1 MFAMLHQ
8 LKFRIIIPKL
18 TTLVLNI
25 FSRQDKKKKKKKK
38 TGLENNN
45 LAPIQKKKYH
55 HIKEKLE
62 TNIPTRSLIIINMS
76 I

>member
-25 FSRQDKKKKKKKK
+25 FSRQYKNKKKKKNWFRKQQPSANTKKEISPYKRK
-38 TGLENNN
+38 T
-45 LAPIQKKKYH
+45 
-55 HIKEKLE
+55 
-62 TNIPTRSLIIINMS
+62 
-76 I
+76 

>member
-8 LKFRIIIPKL
+8 LKFKIIIPKL

-25 FSRQDKKKKKKKK
+25 FSRQDKKKKKK

>member
-38 TGLENNN
+38 
-45 LAPIQKKKYH
+45 KKNWFRKQQPSANTK
-55 HIKEKLE
+55 KEISPYKRK
-62 TNIPTRSLIIINMS
+62 T
-76 I
+76 

>member
-1 MFAMLHQ
+1 MCYVASTEVHDNY
-8 LKFRIIIPKL
+8 PKINN
-18 TTLVLNI
+18 VSAQHI
-25 FSRQDKKKKKKKK
+25 FKARKKKKKKK

-62 TNIPTRSLIIINMS
+62 TNIPSRSLIIINMS

>member
-25 FSRQDKKKKKKKK
+25 FSRQDKKKKKKKNWFRKQQPSANTKKEISPYKRK
-38 TGLENNN
+38 T
-45 LAPIQKKKYH
+45 
-55 HIKEKLE
+55 
-62 TNIPTRSLIIINMS
+62 
-76 I
+76 

>member
-8 LKFRIIIPKL
+8 LKFKIIIPKF

-25 FSRQDKKKKKKKK
+25 ISRQDKKKKKKK

>member
-8 LKFRIIIPKL
+8 LKFKIIIPKL

-25 FSRQDKKKKKKKK
+25 FSRQEKKKKK

>member
-25 FSRQDKKKKKKKK
+25 FSRQDKKKKKK